1 MSDINKEFEALKQQ
15 FAALEGVA
23 NDSIAAIKALND
35 QIAELKAKNNASLT
49 VENTKPE
56 PVKNADPFEIKGV
69 GTFTLKFPQF
79 QIGND
84 VIKAVDI
91 VKDAAAVKALY
102 EKSPYLFIPVNK

>member
-1 MSDINKEFEALKQQ
+1 MSDISKAQFEALEQ
-15 FAALEGVA
+15 VV
-23 NDSIAAIKALND
+23 NDNIAATKAL
-35 QIAELKAKNNASLT
+35 AEEVKALKSQKSSVS
-49 VENTKPE
+49 VETAKPE

-84 VIKAVDI
+84 VIKSVDI

-102 EKSPYLFIPVNK
+102 ESNPSLFIPVKK